1 MTRGDSIMSI
11 AVLGPGGVGSLLAAL
26 LAREGVRVLC
36 VGRPATVDRL
46 RADGITVRSD
56 RFGTFTVTVEAATR
70 LQEEVD
76 AVLVTVKA
84 TDLMTSLDAV
94 PASAVGD
101 ALVVPFLNGIEHV
114 ATLRERYPA
123 AAVAA
128 ATIRVEA
135 TRTAAGQVEHASPF
149 ALVEVA
155 ASAANAERVEDLAA
169 HLRRAGLDVKVRSDE
184 TAMLWEKLAF
194 LAPLALL
201 TTAAQA
207 PAGTVRTDRRDDML
221 ACVREVAAV
230 ATAEGA
236 PVDADRVIA
245 ALDAVPATMQSSM
258 QRDAA
263 SGRTTELEAIGGA
276 VVRAADRSGT
286 PVPVTRRH
294 VEALRER
301 QNAMSP

>member
-1 MTRGDSIMSI
+1 M

-26 LAREGVRVLC
+26 LAREGVRVVC
-36 VGRPATVDRL
+36 VGRPATVHRL
-46 RADGITVRSD
+46 LADGITVRSD
-56 RFGTFTVTVEAATR
+56 RFGTFTAWVGAATQ

-84 TDLMTSLDAV
+84 TDLVAALSAV
-94 PASAVGD
+94 PPSAVGD
-101 ALVVPFLNGIEHV
+101 ALVVPFLNGIEHI
-114 ATLRERYPA
+114 ATLRERYTA
-123 AAVAA
+123 EAVVA

-135 TRTAAGQVEHASPF
+135 TRTTVGQVEHSSPF
-149 ALVEVA
+149 AMVELA
-155 ASAANAERVEDLAA
+155 ASAANADRVEDLAA
-169 HLRRAGLDVKVRSDE
+169 HLRRAGLDVNVRTDE

-201 TTAAQA
+201 TTAARA
-207 PAGTVRTDRRDDML
+207 PAGTVRTERRDDML

-286 PVPVTRRH
+286 PVPVTRRY
-294 VEALRER
+294 VAALRER
-301 QNAMSP
+301 QNTVSS